1 MNLFDDIKATEIP
14 GNSGG
19 EFFYAQAIYSYF
31 SDIEKLK
38 AEGFT
43 LTTIC
48 KYLEK
53 KGVLPTNSTP
63 RSFRRAFRREVE
75 RRKQVIAKE
84 KNIHDTSTKG
94 MKLKENAPKHEFSE
108 VSANKAKREP
118 ENTVISVKLKD
129 SKAGSQINPDYTF
142 KIAPVDPDD
151 LPDIN

>member
-1 MNLFDDIKATEIP
+1 MSLFDDIKATETP
-14 GNSGG
+14 GKSGG

-48 KYLEK
+48 KFLEK
-53 KGVLPTNSTP
+53 KGVLPISSDP
-63 RSFRRAFRREVE
+63 RSFRRAFRREAE

-84 KNIHDTSTKG
+84 ENVHDTSTKG
-94 MKLKENAPKHEFSE
+94 MKLKENAPKHEFSG
-108 VSANKAKREP
+108 VSANEVKREP
-118 ENTVISVKLKD
+118 GNSVISVKLKN
-129 SKAGSQINPDYTF
+129 SKSGPQINPDNTF